1 MLEGATHGNGDL
13 VIHSNGN
20 GWDNHRKDISVHNKT
35 IEGIKE
41 FEKISHDSG
50 PEDKSVEEVLLEDLC
65 DASNSL
71 QQVKLP

>member
-1 MLEGATHGNGDL
+1 M
-13 VIHSNGN
+13 
-20 GWDNHRKDISVHNKT
+20 SVHNKT

-41 FEKISHDSG
+41 FERISDDSG